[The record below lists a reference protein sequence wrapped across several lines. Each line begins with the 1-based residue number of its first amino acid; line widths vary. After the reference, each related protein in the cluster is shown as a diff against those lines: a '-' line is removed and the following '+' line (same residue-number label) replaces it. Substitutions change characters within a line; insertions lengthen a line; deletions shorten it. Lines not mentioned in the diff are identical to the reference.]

1 VINTHTVGLLTD
13 ETGTSAALVSAGP
26 IFGLKLSLEATGRTF
41 GAPPVFRPVHNGSA
55 QLSYFIYSCTA
66 RDPNPSPHNSS
77 RHHARVNSR
86 PSVLCIRSTMSN
98 SQRPNLED
106 QSLRSSPSIFLLSRR
121 GQETGGAERDRTD
134 DLLLAKQAL
143 SQLSYGPNSPR
154 PPCLIDLEP
163 IEGSLDRLQ
172 ALDAF
177 SISPQLS
184 YGPNHWTI
192 TRIGSE
198 LALKV
203 GGPGKI

>member
-1 VINTHTVGLLTD
+1 LTRPGSPQLLYLRTQS
-13 ETGTSAALVSAGP
+13 SASNFHSRPRENLRS
-26 IFGLKLSLEATGRTF
+26 S
-41 GAPPVFRPVHNGSA
+41 PVLRPVRNGSA

-66 RDPNPSPHNSS
+66 SNPTPSPHNSS
-77 RHHARVNSR
+77 RHHARVNVS

-177 SISPQLS
+177 SISPQQS
-184 YGPNHWTI
+184 YGPNPVGPSHSAAPSPRTQ
-192 TRIGSE
+192 S
-198 LALKV
+198 